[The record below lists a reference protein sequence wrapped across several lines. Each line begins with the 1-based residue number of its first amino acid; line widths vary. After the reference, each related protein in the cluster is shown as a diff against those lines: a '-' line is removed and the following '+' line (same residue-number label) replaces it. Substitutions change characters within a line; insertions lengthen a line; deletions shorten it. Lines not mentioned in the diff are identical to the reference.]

1 MALAAQKP
9 LKRKRGKMSGNTMR
23 GFLKGSSGIHPL
35 KAKTTYIGRLE
46 DSDLCLKNG
55 GIEDRH
61 ALIELS
67 DTENC
72 FVLQDLNS
80 VNGTFVNDCRIQNAA
95 VRLAPGDVLRFGFGG
110 DSYEMAVETIP
121 SVLCPPVSQR
131 SPWPGHL
138 QLIEDARSYSAP
150 GTTSQLPALSSLS
163 SASAPGGLVQ
173 GGSVA
178 VPRPPLR
185 KRAASA
191 GNRRAAT
198 TYSTDNSGPPAIT
211 RGAWT
216 NTPGRSVENRPPI
229 STFQSL
235 ELLLHDKEQQILGM
249 QDEISRLAV
258 FESKSKHK
266 DGIIVTLRD
275 EVAVLKH
282 QLTEA
287 NNDEPEITQHLV
299 TLGYEIK
306 AKKEEIEMLKDQITK
321 LQKGSSEVMRHSLTE
336 RDLEIA
342 KLKKEAEQLK
352 KDNGIITGLVTSL
365 QREVT
370 AKEHQLL
377 QVNAEVERL
386 RKVVQEKSSQL
397 ADMSAKFS
405 RMREANNHQE
415 ELVAKE
421 KELVTQRHN
430 VKQLESRLK
439 EMESEIEQLRGQQ
452 DNMKR
457 SVSEERLAQEQLRD
471 ELERTRLQL
480 QEMGR
485 KERLVR
491 VDLEQAQARLERF
504 RSRILQTTYSAPGV
518 QSPKEALSDQQVIE
532 EMKQIIDEREELKE
546 KLQEAM
552 GLKAAE
558 EEKRLRDMEGLS
570 RALEESEA
578 RLRTDFVN
586 RVKQEFETLQA
597 LSVDQTLLWVQNAVT
612 GILNIPLLWLHQLE
626 QSLVDAGIDVSS
638 CEGGISGCVQLLP
651 QKLHEAEEQAKTL
664 QEQVDQ
670 MQNSRDR
677 EREEQ
682 LNALQAEC
690 KQQME
695 EEFRR
700 WQSEVQEQ
708 HEQQLAEALALEKE
722 QLAEALALE
731 KEKGLE
737 AVEEEK
743 RRHEETELR
752 LQKLSENA
760 AVKCQEVETL
770 TLQLKNTSQALDEA
784 RKMEVDLREELAAQ
798 KRQQKA
804 ESQEL
809 RNRIEVEGRS
819 HLKEVTEFKE
829 QIRQHSRTIVALE
842 ERLLTV
848 SKQQR
853 VAEEERVIL
862 SGKLKD
868 ARKELEEMER
878 NRSMKQ
884 PVQTPS
890 PLIVPTASDIHAQ
903 EQICSA
909 LQKELAESRMQI
921 LAQQDVIVGLRRDL
935 AGANAKMS
943 DLAGEL
949 SERQKVELE
958 QNQSLVRSQALELST
973 LRQQLAK
980 MSQLVDKKNEELQGR
995 NAELRAYKEKLE
1007 EQKAMRKEKEM
1018 QCKKLQQ
1025 ELSERDNQPQQSVV
1039 HTELQDKVNS
1049 DLAMVAAQCRGDRHE
1064 EVIQRQRE
1072 ALAELRTRMR
1082 ALEQAHTPR
1091 TSQEEALQNLMT
1103 LKKELAAL
1111 QAQRTLSNDESP
1123 GSSLQRNDEAQM
1135 KQQGESF
1142 ALSNASI
1149 ERTSLLEMSETLD
1162 LSERTYLDLVK
1173 ALSSLLNVKELS
1185 GSLSLKHVPQDERES
1200 LGKARQ
1206 RDVHLLNG
1214 CIGQL
1219 KTQLVRK
1226 DELLGSYEKDLE
1238 QLRCLQVTLHKKQA
1252 DAESLQGQ
1260 LQSQIEEN
1268 SLLRESMERMQ
1279 SHFDQE
1285 KRLSKAIK
1293 HRKTIHVEQLER
1305 KGSKSPSHSCV
1316 KEDIHGKAE
1325 VRRKMTE
1332 EKLKRKDYEIE
1343 VLKRELRKQGQDLCD
1358 TTTRLINLQNS
1369 LAMKQ
1374 RKLPEE

>member
-1 MALAAQKP
+1 
-9 LKRKRGKMSGNTMR
+9 MSGNDMKS
-23 GFLKGSSGIHPL
+23 FLKGSSGIHPL

-46 DSDLCLKNG
+46 DSDVCLKNG

-80 VNGTFVNDCRIQNAA
+80 VNGTFVNDCCIQNAA
-95 VRLAPGDVLRFGFGG
+95 VRLAPGDVLRFGIGG
-110 DSYEMAVETIP
+110 DTYEMVVETVP

-131 SPWPGHL
+131 SAWPGHL
-138 QLIEDARSYSAP
+138 QLIEDARSYSTPAA
-150 GTTSQLPALSSLS
+150 TSQLPTLSTLS

-173 GGSVA
+173 GGSSA

-185 KRAASA
+185 KWAASA
-191 GNRRAAT
+191 GTRRVAT
-198 TYSTDNSGPPAIT
+198 TYCTDSSGNPPAVT

-235 ELLLHDKEQQILGM
+235 ELLLHEKEQQILGM
-249 QDEISRLAV
+249 QVEISRLAV

-275 EVAVLKH
+275 EVAALRH

-287 NNDEPEITQHLV
+287 NNDESEITQHIV
-299 TLGYEIK
+299 TLGCEIK
-306 AKKEEIEMLKDQITK
+306 AKKEEIEMLKNQITK
-321 LQKGSSEVMRHSLTE
+321 LQKGSSEIMRHSLTE

-352 KDNGIITGLVTSL
+352 KDNNIITGLVTSL

-377 QVNAEVERL
+377 QVNAEVEGL
-386 RKVVQEKSSQL
+386 RKIIQEKSNQL

-452 DNMKR
+452 DNEKR
-457 SVSEERLAQEQLRD
+457 SASEERLVREQLQD

-485 KERLVR
+485 RERLVK
-491 VDLEQAQARLERF
+491 VDLEQAQAR
-504 RSRILQTTYSAPGV
+504 
-518 QSPKEALSDQQVIE
+518 VIE
-532 EMKQIIDEREELKE
+532 EMTQIIDEREEFKE

-552 GLKAAE
+552 DLKAAE
-558 EEKRLRDMEGLS
+558 EEERFGNMEGLS

-586 RVKQEFETLQA
+586 HVKQEFETLQA
-597 LSVDQTLLWVQNAVT
+597 LSVDQTLLWVQNVVT
-612 GILNIPLLWLHQLE
+612 GILNATLLWLHQLE
-626 QSLVDAGIDVSS
+626 QNLVDAGIDVSS
-638 CEGGISGCVQLLP
+638 CEGGISGCLQLLP
-651 QKLHEAEEQAKTL
+651 QKLHKAEEQAKTL

-682 LNALQAEC
+682 LNAVRAQC

-695 EEFRR
+695 EEIRR
-700 WQSEVQEQ
+700 WRSEVQEQ
-708 HEQQLAEALALEKE
+708 HKQQLAEALALEKGQLAKALALE
-722 QLAEALALE
+722 KGQLAEALALE
-731 KEKGLE
+731 KEKRVE

-752 LQKLSENA
+752 LQELRESA

-770 TLQLKNTSQALDEA
+770 KLQLNNTSQALDEA
-784 RKMEVDLREELAAQ
+784 RKMEVGLREELAAQ
-798 KRQQKA
+798 KRQQRA

-809 RNRIEVEGRS
+809 RDRIEVEGRS
-819 HLKEVTEFKE
+819 HLQEVTEFKE
-829 QIRQHSRTIVALE
+829 QIRQHSLTIVALE

-848 SKQQR
+848 SKQQQ
-853 VAEEERVIL
+853 VAEEERMIL

-868 ARKELEEMER
+868 ARKDPEEVER
-878 NRSMKQ
+878 NRSMKR

-890 PLIVPTASDIHAQ
+890 PLMVPTASDIHAQ

-909 LQKELAESRMQI
+909 LQKELAETRLQI

-958 QNQSLVRSQALELST
+958 QNRSLVRSQALELST

-995 NAELRAYKEKLE
+995 NTELRACKEKLE
-1007 EQKAMRKEKEM
+1007 EQKATRKEKEM
-1018 QCKKLQQ
+1018 LCRKLQQ
-1025 ELSERDNQPQQSVV
+1025 ELSERDNQPHQNIV
-1039 HTELQDKVNS
+1039 HAELQDKVNS
-1049 DLAMVAAQCRGDRHE
+1049 DLAMVAAQCKGDRHV

-1091 TSQEEALQNLMT
+1091 TSQEEALQNLMI
-1103 LKKELAAL
+1103 LRKELAAL
-1111 QAQRTLSNDESP
+1111 QTQRMLINNKSP
-1123 GSSLQRNDEAQM
+1123 GSSLQSNDEA
-1135 KQQGESF
+1135 KVKYQGESF

-1185 GSLSLKHVPQDERES
+1185 GSLSLKHIPQDERER

-1206 RDVHLLNG
+1206 RDVQLLSG
-1214 CIGQL
+1214 GIGQL

-1238 QLRCLQVTLHKKQA
+1238 QLRCLQITLHKKQA
-1252 DAESLQGQ
+1252 DVEILQGQ
-1260 LQSQIEEN
+1260 LQSQTEEN
-1268 SLLRESMERMQ
+1268 GLLRESMERMQ

-1285 KRLSKAIK
+1285 KRLNKANK
-1293 HRKTIHVEQLER
+1293 QRKTIHVEQLER

-1325 VRRKMTE
+1325 ARRKMME

-1358 TTTRLINLQNS
+1358 TTTRLINLENS
-1369 LAMKQ
+1369 LVCKHHAQ
-1374 RKLPEE
+1374 VYCESSHV